1 MPRYP
6 TSAVGVLLTVGVV
19 LVALAALV
27 TTGIGPILLATAI
40 VGAVLYI
47 VYVLAVNVHR
57 WATTRYDRGGS

>member
-6 TSAVGVLLTVGVV
+6 TTGVGILLTVGVV
-19 LVALAALV
+19 LVALAALA
-27 TTGIGPILLATAI
+27 TTGLGPILLATVL
-40 VGAVLYI
+40 VGIVLYV